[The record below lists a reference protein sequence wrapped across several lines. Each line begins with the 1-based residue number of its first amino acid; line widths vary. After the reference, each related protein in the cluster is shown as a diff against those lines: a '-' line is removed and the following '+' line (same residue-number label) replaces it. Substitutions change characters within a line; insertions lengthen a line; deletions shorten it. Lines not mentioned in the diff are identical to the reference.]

1 MGEDSPCPTPFSVNN
16 IICATDGCAGLQH
29 GQRCRR
35 TCRQDSAHKTYSK
48 DLADIL
54 DYFKVLDEAPD
65 HEGIGVNPIEVSDVL
80 REDVPGQDI
89 DPAELLKDMKT
100 YEGYIR
106 GPKLV

>member
-1 MGEDSPCPTPFSVNN
+1 MGAQVFNMDRDVVARVARTAH
-16 IICATDGCAGLQH
+16 IKLTDDELE
-29 GQRCRR
+29 R
-35 TCRQDSAHKTYSK
+35 YSK